1 VIRSSLF
8 TALIVLMSW
17 TASSAQTG
25 KPNPDTVKCYGVKE
39 LQYIA
44 ATLVEARACDTLLST
59 ANAKLANRDTLIK
72 EKDYEISQLNGQL
85 VLKDKIIEV
94 KEQEIKEINLH
105 LEAAER
111 HKKWLKFGWG
121 STSVILGGALVYF
134 ILN

>member
-1 VIRSSLF
+1 
-8 TALIVLMSW
+8 MNW

-25 KPNPDTVKCYGVKE
+25 KPNPDTVRCYGITE
-39 LQYIA
+39 LQHIA
-44 ATLVEARACDTLLST
+44 ATLVEARACDTLLSN

-72 EKDYEISQLNGQL
+72 EKDYEIAQLSGQL

-94 KEQEIKEINLH
+94 KEQEIKEINLR
-105 LEAAER
+105 LESSETKR
-111 HKKWLKFGWG
+111 KWLKFGWG